1 MYVKVNCSEKV
12 APVSALHSAPLKR
25 HKKNQK
31 ICVSFIWG
39 HAAHGHLV
47 GRCLKLGP
55 HVGIIWAVAGQFQ
68 PPFL

>member
-1 MYVKVNCSEKV
+1 MYVKMTCSEKV
-12 APVSALHSAPLKR
+12 APVSALHWKDTRKTEKSVCRL
-25 HKKNQK
+25 
-31 ICVSFIWG
+31 FGDTLTG
-39 HAAHGHLV
+39 HAAHQV